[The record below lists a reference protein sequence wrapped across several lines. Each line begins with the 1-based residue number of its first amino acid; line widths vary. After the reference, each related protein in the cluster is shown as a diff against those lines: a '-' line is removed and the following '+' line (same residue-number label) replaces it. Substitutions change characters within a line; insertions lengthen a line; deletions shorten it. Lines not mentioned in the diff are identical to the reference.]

1 MSPAIAK
8 KTKKVGR
15 KSKKTVSFSID
26 CKKPVDD
33 AIMDV
38 AALEKYL
45 NERVK
50 VDGKR
55 GNLADSVKISRD
67 KAVVT
72 VTAQEPFSKRQIRYL
87 MRRYLKRANLRDWL
101 RVVSNGK
108 TSYEL
113 RYYNIA
119 DQEEEDDGDEE
130 E

>member
-1 MSPAIAK
+1 M
-8 KTKKVGR
+8 
-15 KSKKTVSFSID
+15 SFSID

>member
-1 MSPAIAK
+1 MWKPK
-8 KTKKVGR
+8 KSGR
-15 KSKKTVSFSID
+15 KAKTVTLTVD
-26 CKKPVDD
+26 CKKPVEDM
-33 AIMDV
+33 IMDV
-38 AALEKYL
+38 AAVEKYL

-55 GNLADSVKISRD
+55 GNLGDSVKISRD

-72 VTAQEPFSKRQIRYL
+72 VTAPEPFSKRQIRYL